1 MKGPAGALFAPL
13 AVAGSVAF
21 VVLTPAQISAHRSQI
36 SATGRSSTSMSAPS
50 PSVSKITVKS
60 QKPKEVKARRARLLK
75 NPDCVALI
83 AEAVAA
89 AKGGGEC
96 ADCKQRAAELIVE
109 LRENARLRGE
119 LSQAFI
125 DQRKLVLEKSEA
137 TREHSETMAMLM
149 ENFNQVHDEYLKYQ
163 AMARDYRKWLDEA
176 KLKIAKQHGR
186 TRTGGKPGRPRK
198 QPKPSPPKEVM
209 KITPRKRK
217 RAKVE

>member
-1 MKGPAGALFAPL
+1 M
-13 AVAGSVAF
+13 AF

-96 ADCKQRAAELIVE
+96 ADCKQRAAELVVE
-109 LRENARLRGE
+109 LRKVARLQTA
-119 LSQAFI
+119 LSLALSE
-125 DQRKLVLEKSEA
+125 QRKLVHEKSDAE
-137 TREHSETMAMLM
+137 REHIETMKMFM
-149 ENFNQVHDEYLKYQ
+149 EDFNQVQDACLKYR

>member
-1 MKGPAGALFAPL
+1 M
-13 AVAGSVAF
+13 AF
-21 VVLTPAQISAHRSQI
+21 VVLTPAQISARRSQI

-96 ADCKQRAAELIVE
+96 ADCKQRAAELVVE
-109 LRENARLRGE
+109 LRSNARLE
-119 LSQAFI
+119 AALSQAFI
-125 DQRKLVLEKSEA
+125 EHRKLVREKYDAE
-137 TREHSETMAMLM
+137 REHIETMKMFM
-149 ENFNQVHDEYLKYQ
+149 EDLNQVQDACLKYR